1 MPFRYSILAGPGH
14 HDLMIANVLKENK
27 TDFLL
32 AKYFPQFSISSW
44 SDEKEKITH
53 QSWFYNAYSRF
64 IWGLSTRVP
73 YIRKEQWHILSTFAL
88 YDYLA
93 AEKLK
98 KADLLLAWPQVS
110 LKTIRQFKSE
120 GKKVWL
126 EYPMIHVKE
135 WQEIMGNEY
144 EKWNIPVALRKSL
157 FPLKMQERME
167 TEIALADQINVLSSF
182 AASSFAKHDMGKKTI
197 SITEPG
203 IDHNFYSPG
212 EEKIRGKLI
221 VLYAG
226 RLELLKGIPYLI
238 EAFKSLKTNFAELW
252 LAGPVSEEI
261 KPFLKNIPSSIKVL
275 GSKEKIELLALYRKA
290 HILVLPSVQES
301 FGLVMLEAMGCGL
314 PVIATAQTGAP
325 DILTEGKDGFII
337 PDVSSFELAGK
348 ISHFLENPLLNLDM
362 GKSARER
369 IIDRYTLSQYSQR
382 FLNTLG
388 NF

>member
-32 AKYFPQFSISSW
+32 AKYFPQFSITAFSE
-44 SDEKEKITH
+44 EKEKII
-53 QSWFYNAYSRF
+53 QRSWFYNAYSRF

-88 YDYLA
+88 YDNLA
-93 AEKLK
+93 AQKLK
-98 KADLLLAWPQVS
+98 KADHLLAWPQVS

-135 WQEIMGNEY
+135 WQEIMNYEY
-144 EKWNIPVALRKSL
+144 EKWNIPLTLRKSL

-167 TEIALADQINVLSSF
+167 AEIALADQINVLSSF
-182 AASSFAKHDMGKKTI
+182 AASSFEKHEKANKKI
-197 SITEPG
+197 SITEAG
-203 IDHNFYSPG
+203 IDHDFYSPG

-221 VLYAG
+221 ILFAG

-252 LAGPVSEEI
+252 LAGPVSEEVE
-261 KPFLKNIPSSIKVL
+261 PFLKNIPSSIKVM
-275 GSKEKIELLALYRKA
+275 GIKEKAELRSLYRKA

-337 PDVSSFELAGK
+337 PKVSSFELAGK
-348 ISHFLENPLLNLDM
+348 ISHFLENPLVSLGM
-362 GKSARER
+362 GKAAREK
-369 IIDRYTLSQYSQR
+369 ITDRYTLGHYSQR
-382 FLNTLG
+382 FLNTLS